1 MNTKI
6 LVESNHLS
14 KADLKIL
21 LQVIRTTEQ
30 QVFPEKEI
38 SIFVMAPELKTQE
51 MIEILGSINP
61 PLHYGPV
68 VFSTT

>member
-6 LVESNHLS
+6 LIDSDHLS
-14 KADLKIL
+14 KADLRVL
-21 LQVIRTTEQ
+21 LQVIRTAEQ

-51 MIEILGSINP
+51 MIELLGSINP
-61 PLHYGPV
+61 PLRYGPV